1 MLGGMHAKGKGQIGA
16 IVTGRTMARIE
27 GGYIING
34 VDLPH
39 GKGFVPEENNLAI
52 GSEILVKIVGH
63 YHGMALLHPMF
74 NGFR

>member
-52 GSEILVKIVGH
+52 GSEILAWRCCTPCLMDFAK
-63 YHGMALLHPMF
+63 
-74 NGFR
+74 RSR